1 MRKNGELAKGFP
13 ACYTAVEIPEK
24 GVFRIMKA
32 FSAENISVRRILSS
46 LIGVTVVG
54 ISVGFFKVA
63 ALGVGPFQSFMS
75 GLDALI
81 PISFGT
87 LYVIANAVLILFALI
102 FHRQYIGL
110 GTFINLFFLGYIIEF
125 SRDCML
131 ALLPGLNLPGRIG
144 LLIFAVIILYIG
156 SAFIFTAFFMGPL
169 ISFFEVHL
177 ARPFLQQK

>member
-1 MRKNGELAKGFP
+1 
-13 ACYTAVEIPEK
+13 
-24 GVFRIMKA
+24 MKA